1 MHDLNEEWLI
11 LTLHHALWDR
21 WSLPL
26 VLKMLGQAYYGQALP
41 QAPLLKDFIKE
52 ATSLDRKASHDFWDL
67 YLEHPIWKTFPRVPS
82 GITVPRASEILRR
95 GFTKPAILIPGIT
108 LSAIL
113 RATWAILHSKGSG
126 SNDVLFGTT
135 VFRRNCPLPN
145 VEAVVGPTIATV
157 PVRIQV
163 SEDASIKEYPDIVQR
178 GVLHSAEHEHA
189 WLKKFSEQSAR
200 KQSDVEL
207 NTLFVVQP
215 REHQRLVNPFNEG
228 DQALWLLG
236 AFDDHVLLVQCE
248 IFPDRVVVTA
258 NFDPR
263 TIRHS
268 DVREALDSFEPVCKQ
283 LASGIDQGKVH
294 DIVRN
299 VKPWL
304 PSRPDPKQ
312 S

>member
-1 MHDLNEEWLI
+1 MCFLGPLFFDVIVHYRTSRLWLVPRSPQYQC
-11 LTLHHALWDR
+11 AFR
-21 WSLPL
+21 F
-26 VLKMLGQAYYGQALP
+26 LKMLRS
-41 QAPLLKDFIKE
+41 KN
-52 ATSLDRKASHDFWDL
+52 TS
-67 YLEHPIWKTFPRVPS
+67 
-82 GITVPRASEILRR
+82 
-95 GFTKPAILIPGIT
+95 T
-108 LSAIL
+108 LC
-113 RATWAILHSKGSG
+113 REVCWTQQ
-126 SNDVLFGTT
+126 NT
-135 VFRRNCPLPN
+135 
-145 VEAVVGPTIATV
+145 
-157 PVRIQV
+157 
-163 SEDASIKEYPDIVQR
+163 SI
-178 GVLHSAEHEHA
+178 A
-189 WLKKFSEQSAR
+189 WLKRFSEQSAR